1 MSGGN
6 AVTQN
11 GAVVEQRLSLWRQ
24 DRQVGDVGGIT
35 GQVSGPYVGEG
46 ASPFSISD
54 EGGIG
59 LQFNDAP
66 TTGDYNSLGF
76 GHNAGGQPVMVI
88 NGVEHVLPAGAA
100 SVTLG
105 SGQVLGNNTLI
116 SSTGTAVAGV
126 IYDSTNS
133 YYKAGNALFPEY
145 ATQTA
150 TTATSGLGSPTITV
164 TSASGIG
171 EGDLIG
177 AAYVPF
183 GTYVV
188 AIVGTT
194 VTMSANATATNG
206 IPVATTFG
214 QNRFSAQN
222 SVLTNTLA
230 AQVGQFGS
238 AARGHTTWLGQVSPA
253 LDLSWSSVYS
263 ISPIGQTAVTAA
275 TRSSDNFAPASNTI
289 ASLVYCFA
297 DQAAYEIFTWG
308 TYAES
313 FLDPDAVQ
321 SIHLQYEGSLVNQ
334 WAISADE
341 TPYNINPTVAA
352 INMRLDNGKGIASE
366 VATCALDIV
375 NNGGTYRSGIVFDVD
390 AFDYTDLRDYAPAL
404 ALAAKQSVSW
414 YTTAGGVPS
423 WSVWADG
430 GTPTTFHMTDVFND
444 EDFIRIDPTSGI
456 LVLGEDGVRTLMRG
470 PLQLKEYTVAT
481 LPAAVPAL
489 KGCYA
494 CVNDATAPTYNGA
507 LVGGGAVSVPVYC
520 DGAAWTSH

>member
-24 DRQVGDVGGIT
+24 DRQVGDVGGLT

-46 ASPFSISD
+46 AAPFSISD
-54 EGGIG
+54 EGGVG
-59 LQFNDAP
+59 LQLNDAP

-76 GHNAGGQPVMVI
+76 GHNSDGNPIMVI
-88 NGVEHVLPAGAA
+88 NGTEHVLPGG
-100 SVTLG
+100 SLSG
-105 SGQVLGNNTLI
+105 LLDSGQVWGNNGA
-116 SSTGTAVAGV
+116 SPATASPVAGV
-126 IYDSTNS
+126 IYDSTDS

-145 ATQTA
+145 ATQTV

-164 TSASGIG
+164 TSIVGIG

-177 AAYVPF
+177 ASFVPF
-183 GTYVV
+183 GTYVT

-194 VTMSANATATNG
+194 VTMSANATATNVT
-206 IPVATTFG
+206 PVAATFG

-222 SVLTNTLA
+222 SILTNTLA
-230 AQVGQFGS
+230 AQVGQFGT

-275 TRSSDNFAPASNTI
+275 TRSSDNFAPSSNTI
-289 ASLVYCFA
+289 ASLIYCFA
-297 DQAAYEIFTWG
+297 DQADYEIFTWG

-321 SIHLQYEGSLVNQ
+321 SIHLQYEGSIVNQ
-334 WAISADE
+334 WTISADE

-366 VATCALDIV
+366 IATCALDIV

-390 AFDYTDLRDYAPAL
+390 AFDYTDLRDYAPAV

-414 YTTAGGVPS
+414 YTGAGGVPS
-423 WSVWADG
+423 WSVWADA
-430 GTPTTFHMTDVFND
+430 GTPTTFRMTDVFND
-444 EDFIRIDPTSGI
+444 EDFIRIDPGSGI
-456 LVLGEDGVRTLMRG
+456 LVLGEPDTQILMRG
-470 PLQLKEYTVAT
+470 PLQLPEYTTAT
-481 LPAAVPAL
+481 LPAAVAGL
-489 KGCYA
+489 EGAIAY
-494 CVNDATAPTYNGA
+494 VTDATAPTYHGA
-507 LVGGGAVSVPVYC
+507 YVGGGAVKCLVWC
-520 DGAAWTSH
+520 DGAAWFT